1 MKRLIIFVIVTF
13 FTLSP
18 NILLAAARYDGPKTI
33 EQAKERF
40 FKNKK
45 LDIIEG
51 IWYAEKENSYRAIV
65 KVRDG
70 VYNQWTITSRN
81 SNYIGTLDL
90 NENVI
95 RSASDKVY
103 IYHTTVYNL
112 QNLSEEKEGNGT
124 FLLTNN
130 LIEYSV
136 NPVCWTPGRCSKII
150 NGTQMRIWPNNI
162 YDHNAN
168 VQIKVDNFNPQEN
181 KAKRSE
187 KLSSKLNDNNSSTDY
202 KSYWWVLVLLAG
214 VAFFIYTQTK
224 KSFKKKE
231 KIVKPKAIKKED
243 SFFKKFFEGRKSLG
257 FSYWVMFTAVPAINA
272 LIFYALES
280 SKSIDKDSRDTI
292 AGLFG
297 WWMLAFFIYAT
308 IGTWRSAAAYK
319 LEKESKKE
327 GFGWAIA
334 AYVTIVISIISF
346 IGRVIKNLNS

>member
-1 MKRLIIFVIVTF
+1 MKRLIVLFIISLTISYSNNLFA
-13 FTLSP
+13 LEK
-18 NILLAAARYDGPKTI
+18 LHGGPTTI
-33 EQAKERF
+33 EQAKSYF
-40 FKNKK
+40 FKNRK

-51 IWYAEKENSYRAIV
+51 IWFNEFSDSYRAIV
-65 KVRDG
+65 KEGEG
-70 VYNQWTITSRN
+70 VYSQWQITYKGKANGEGAKKS
-81 SNYIGTLDL
+81 I
-90 NENVI
+90 V
-95 RSASDKVY
+95 RSASDRVY
-103 IYHTTVYNL
+103 IYHTIVT
-112 QNLSEEKEGNGT
+112 SSKTRSEKEISGIIKLSGD
-124 FLLTNN
+124 
-130 LIEYSV
+130 LIEFSVKPFYFDDGTYSQGIP
-136 NPVCWTPGRCSKII
+136 NRKEI
-150 NGTQMRIWPNNI
+150 RIWPNNI

-168 VQIKVDNFNPQEN
+168 VQIKVENFNPQEN

-187 KLSSKLNDNNSSTDY
+187 KLSSKLNDNSSSTDY

-243 SFFKKFFEGRKSLG
+243 SFFKKFFEGKESLG
-257 FSYWVMFTAVPAINA
+257 FSYWVMFTAIPVINA
-272 LIFYALES
+272 LIFYVLES
-280 SKSIDKDSRDTI
+280 SKSINKDSRDAI